1 MEQKESVGAVRVGM
15 RWGGIGGLVAF
26 LVSLLEPVAG
36 MVAAIFVG
44 VSCGRRAAVADAAA
58 DAPTE
63 AEDVEAR
70 PGALSGL
77 IGGAVAAPVFVFG
90 AAAGALVAARG
101 SGISRMAETLSQML
115 GTNISPQQ
123 AWQLFLLSLVFS
135 AVLQVTILLISSTA
149 AGAWATRKG

>member
-44 VSCGRRAAVADAAA
+44 VSCGRRAAVADAAM
-58 DAPTE
+58 DAPTD

-70 PGALSGL
+70 P
-77 IGGAVAAPVFVFG
+77 
-90 AAAGALVAARG
+90 GALVAARG

>member
-1 MEQKESVGAVRVGM
+1 MKEKETVGAVRVGM

-44 VSCGRRAAVADAAA
+44 ISCGRRAAVADAAM
-58 DAPTE
+58 DVPTD

-101 SGISRMAETLSQML
+101 SGIARMAETLSQML
-115 GTNISPQQ
+115 GTNISSQQ
-123 AWQLFLLSLVFS
+123 AWQLFLLSLLFS
-135 AVLQVTILLISSTA
+135 AVLQVTILLISSTS
-149 AGAWATRKG
+149 AGAWAARKG

>member
-1 MEQKESVGAVRVGM
+1 MEQKETGSAVRVGM
-15 RWGGIGGLVAF
+15 RWGGIGGVVAF
-26 LVSLLEPVAG
+26 LVSLLGSVAG

-44 VSCGRRAAVADAAA
+44 ISCGRRAAAA
-58 DAPTE
+58 DAPAD
-63 AEDVEAR
+63 AEDVERR

-77 IGGAVAAPVFVFG
+77 VGGAVAAPVFVFG

-101 SGISRMAETLSQML
+101 FGTARMAETLSEML
-115 GTNISPQQ
+115 GASISPDQ

-135 AVLQVTILLISSTA
+135 AVVQAAILITASTA